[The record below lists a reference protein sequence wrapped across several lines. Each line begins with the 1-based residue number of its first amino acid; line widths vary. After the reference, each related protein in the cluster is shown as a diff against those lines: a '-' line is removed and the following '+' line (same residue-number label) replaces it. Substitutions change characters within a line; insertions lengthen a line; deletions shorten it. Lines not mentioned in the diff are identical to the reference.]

1 MDLTQLNQSL
11 TTNFRLQSNDS
22 PKIPRLYLK
31 FVCHWSSHERTWR
44 PLELS
49 KMLLETVQHWAARWY
64 VIGVFQLHFCCIRK
78 ILHIFKEGR
87 RLQLSLAPPP
97 LHLQWTH
104 HTTSQIWRTKTFIL
118 QPNKWMMC
126 CGCPIS
132 YPLARPRIYAFESIM
147 HLKLHNLYML
157 WCILID
163 TLKNFIDTV
172 GTCWSK
178 MYQHRSMVTTSV
190 LELWVIWCTGCWK
203 TGWLG

>member
-31 FVCHWSSHERTWR
+31 FVCYWSSHEHTWR
-44 PLELS
+44 SLELS

-87 RLQLSLAPPP
+87 RLQLSMAPPP
-97 LHLQWTH
+97 LTPAVNPPH
-104 HTTSQIWRTKTFIL
+104 HKSDMENQNIH
-118 QPNKWMMC
+118 P

-132 YPLARPRIYAFESIM
+132 YPLARYPESM
-147 HLKLHNLYML
+147 HLKLHTLYTL
-157 WCILID
+157 WCIPTD
-163 TLKNFIDTV
+163 TLNFFIDTV
-172 GTCWSK
+172 GTCWSNT
-178 MYQHRSMVTTSV
+178 YQHRSMVTTSV